1 MSDLSMERDGQ
12 EVIFGVRPEAITD
25 EATYVTEHPETA
37 FAADVDVVEMLG
49 AETYLYVTVNGAL
62 PLTCRVDPT
71 TSQSTVGQVVD
82 LAIDTNR
89 IHLFDKDTEQ
99 SIIS

>member
-1 MSDLSMERDGQ
+1 MKLHTLQSTLRQ
-12 EVIFGVRPEAITD
+12 HF
-25 EATYVTEHPETA
+25 
-37 FAADVDVVEMLG
+37 
-49 AETYLYVTVNGAL
+49 TVNGAL

>member
-1 MSDLSMERDGQ
+1 MERDGQ

-25 EATYVTEHPETA
+25 ETTFVSDHADAA
-37 FAADVDVVEMLG
+37 FSADVDVVEMLG

-71 TSQSTVGQVVD
+71 TSQSRVGEVVD